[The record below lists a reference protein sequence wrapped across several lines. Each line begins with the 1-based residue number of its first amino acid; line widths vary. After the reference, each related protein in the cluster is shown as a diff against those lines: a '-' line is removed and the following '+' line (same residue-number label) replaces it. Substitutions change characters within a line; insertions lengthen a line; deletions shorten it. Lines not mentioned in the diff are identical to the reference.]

1 MRAPLLAVVLRWSD
15 RLLAAL
21 LALAMLALVAV
32 NFANVVAR
40 YAFAAPLPAADEIM
54 TFTLVW
60 GVFLGAGLVSLR
72 GGHLAMDL
80 LVGLLPAAARRA
92 LAAAG
97 AACAVLVLGF
107 VFLQSLDYLDTI
119 GAIGMTSMGGGIPM
133 TVPHLALPVGFL
145 LMIAGALLRLLAGP
159 AEAPPA

>member
-1 MRAPLLAVVLRWSD
+1 MRAPLPIMVLRWAD
-15 RLLAAL
+15 RLLGAL

-40 YAFAAPLPAADEIM
+40 YAFASPLRAADEVM
-54 TFTLVW
+54 TFTMVW

-80 LVGLLPAAARRA
+80 LLGLLPARARRA
-92 LAAAG
+92 LASAAT
-97 AACAVLVLGF
+97 ATAVLVLGF
-107 VFLQSLDYLDTI
+107 AFAQSLDYLATI
-119 GAIGMTSMGGGIPM
+119 GAVGMTSMSGGIPM
-133 TVPHLALPVGFL
+133 TIPHLALPVGFL
-145 LMIAGALLRLLAGP
+145 LMIAGGLLRVLAGG